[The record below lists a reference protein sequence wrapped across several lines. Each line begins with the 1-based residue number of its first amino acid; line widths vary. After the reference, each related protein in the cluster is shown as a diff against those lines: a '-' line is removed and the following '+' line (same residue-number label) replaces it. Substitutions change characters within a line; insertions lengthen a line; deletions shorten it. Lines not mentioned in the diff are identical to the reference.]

1 VGGSELAVVTGAF
14 SFTGRHIAERLLA
27 AGKQV
32 RTLTGHPE
40 RAGAGGGSVEAF
52 PFDFDKPEELVTHL
66 RGATTFYST
75 YWNRFP
81 RKGVGYDG
89 AVRDVGALV
98 EAAREAGV
106 ARFVHISVAN
116 PSADSPLS
124 YFRGKAAAE
133 ELVKGSG
140 MSYAIVRPTAVF
152 GPEDVFVNN
161 IAWMLKRFPVFGI
174 AGSGEYRV
182 QPVFVGDVA
191 DLCVDA
197 GSKTDNL
204 VVDAAGPE
212 IYAFNDLIRLIKE
225 SVGSKAAV
233 VHLPA
238 GLALLASK
246 VVGWIAKDVVIT
258 KEEMDGMVGG
268 ITVSNEPPV
277 CPARLSEWI
286 ADNADTLGK
295 RYASELGRHYR
306 GSKSGRD

>member
-1 VGGSELAVVTGAF
+1 VGDSEFNVVTGAF
-14 SFTGRHIAERLLA
+14 SFTGRHIAERLLV
-27 AGKQV
+27 AGKRV
-32 RTLTGHPE
+32 RTLTGHV
-40 RAGAGGGSVEAF
+40 GGVDVFGGRVEAF
-52 PFDFDKPEELVTHL
+52 PFDFDEPGRLVERL
-66 RGATTFYST
+66 RGAATFYNT

-81 RKGVGYDG
+81 RKGVGYEG
-89 AVRDVGALV
+89 AVRDIGMLV
-98 EAAREAGV
+98 AAAREAGV
-106 ARFVHISVAN
+106 RRFVHISVAN
-116 PSADSPLS
+116 PSEDSPLS

-152 GPEDVFVNN
+152 GPDDVFINN
-161 IAWMLKRFPVFGI
+161 IAWMLKRFPVFGV

-191 DLCVDA
+191 ELCVEA
-197 GSKTDNL
+197 GGKTENL

-238 GLALLASK
+238 GLALFASK
-246 VVGWIAKDVVIT
+246 VVGWLAKDVVIT

-277 CPARLSEWI
+277 CPTRLSEWI
-286 ADNADTLGK
+286 ARNAQTLGR

-306 GSKSGRD
+306 DG